1 MDLKIFLGTVNYT
14 DYLHWRV
21 ELVSAPGTTV
31 QEGYI
36 NVPVT
41 NYTLVVAGLTADNYN
56 VLFYDSPDMSSLG
69 TLVTTCFISAVSAAF
84 EYEQRFYRIG
94 SLPSGATLSTD
105 GKTITDPYLI
115 GKAIQDYFR
124 QGDGPLEEGID
135 IGFDDTTGDMELLD
149 VTAFSTGEKFSI
161 TIKNAI

>member
-14 DYLHWRV
+14 DYLHWRI

-31 QEGYI
+31 DEGYI

-41 NYTLVVAGLTADNYN
+41 NYTLVISGLTADNYN
-56 VLFYDSPDMSSLG
+56 VFFYDSPDTSSLG

-94 SLPSGATLSTD
+94 SLPSGASISGD
-105 GKTITDPYLI
+105 MKTITDPYLI
-115 GKAIQDYFR
+115 GKAIQSYFR
-124 QGDGPLEEGID
+124 QGNQFLEDGVD
-135 IGFDDTTGDMELLD
+135 IGFDNSVGDMALLD
-149 VTAFSTGEKFSI
+149 GTSFSTGEVLSI
-161 TIKNAI
+161 QIKNAI